1 MQGRSKLG
9 GLNETLSQDVVVL
22 EELVQSD
29 AVTLYDF
36 LYFLHEISEF
46 LVAVEVEEAC
56 IVGRFSTGERL
67 VHSEGQWFS
76 AVSEEFIVPN
86 FVVLVAVDEG
96 NEVNFLLREWQSVS
110 G

>member
-1 MQGRSKLG
+1 LG
-9 GLNETLSQDVVVL
+9 GRNETLSQDVVVL

-46 LVAVEVEEAC
+46 LVASKVEEAG

-76 AVSEEFIVPN
+76 AVSEEFIVPD
-86 FVVLVAVDEG
+86 FVVLVAIDKR
-96 NEVNFLLREWQSVS
+96 NEVNFVFIEW
-110 G
+110 

>member
-9 GLNETLSQDVVVL
+9 GRNETLSQDVVVL

-46 LVAVEVEEAC
+46 LVASKVEEAG

-76 AVSEEFIVPN
+76 AVSEEFIVPD
-86 FVVLVAVDEG
+86 FVVLVAIDKR
-96 NEVNFLLREWQSVS
+96 NEVNFVFIEW
-110 G
+110 

>member
-9 GLNETLSQDVVVL
+9 GRNETLSQDVVVL

-46 LVAVEVEEAC
+46 LVTCKVEEAC

-67 VHSEGQWFS
+67 VHSESQWFS
-76 AVSEEFIVPN
+76 AVSEEFIVPD
-86 FVVLVAVDEG
+86 FVVLVAVDKR
-96 NEVNFLLREWQSVS
+96 NEVNFVLIEW
-110 G
+110 